1 MNKTIIFNKDSI
13 IFDKKEIKMGD
24 INSKNIID
32 IIKFY
37 IEYKDDMEL
46 KKEDEIE
53 PILELIYSAL
63 NSNQYMDDENDDDL
77 PF

>member
-13 IFDKKEIKMGD
+13 IFDEKEIKMGD

-63 NSNQYMDDENDDDL
+63 NSNQYMDNENDDDL